1 MNSFVTISVGVITVK
16 YIQKLTNERFA
27 KPAARFMECICYFLI
42 CFFILCTVLSLMGR
56 QTFALH
62 TRSGTFEHAIIA
74 EEDHNP
80 SSRFL
85 TVHMGD
91 SIHVWTN
98 DNDKIDLTVQI
109 GLSLMYAINTVPII
123 FAFWFLGR
131 VFSNIWKGQ
140 IFTEQNASWLL
151 YYGLLQFFVAVF
163 VPFIKLLICWLINHI
178 SDDRLSIGT
187 GQAMFNTLIPSIA
200 FIVAAYI
207 VHYGVHLQDEVDH
220 TL

>member
-1 MNSFVTISVGVITVK
+1 MTMKF
-16 YIQKLTNERFA
+16 IQKFTNERFA
-27 KPAARFMECICYFLI
+27 RPTAQFMKFACYLAICIFV
-42 CFFILCTVLSLMGR
+42 LCTVLSFMGR

-62 TRSGTFEHAIIA
+62 TKTGSFERAIFA

-80 SSRFL
+80 HSRGM

-91 SIHVWTN
+91 SIHVWAN
-98 DNDKIDLTVQI
+98 DEKQIDLPIHI
-109 GLSLMYAINTVPII
+109 GLSLMYAVNSVPVI
-123 FAFWFLGR
+123 FAYWFLGR
-131 VFSNIWKGQ
+131 VFSNIREGR

-163 VPFIKLLICWLINHI
+163 VPFIKLLICWLVNHV
-178 SDDRLSIGT
+178 SDGRLSIGT

-200 FIVAAYI
+200 FFVAAYI
-207 VHYGVHLQDEVDH
+207 IHYGVHLQDEVEY